1 MVNKM
6 IRDTFI
12 EIAIIIIFVIASM
25 FMWPILS
32 KNWKDNL
39 TNALAS
45 ENKLELILNN
55 VGGYDNVI
63 VSNGYKSNKEYAIML
78 VTEKN
83 CDSEFISINKQV
95 YQLMNFPKETRE
107 DEYVYIID
115 TNTLQASRKGY
126 KIILNL
132 TKKDVNYHYE
142 LEELTYF

>member
-1 MVNKM
+1 M
-6 IRDTFI
+6 
-12 EIAIIIIFVIASM
+12 
-25 FMWPILS
+25 
-32 KNWKDNL
+32 
-39 TNALAS
+39 
-45 ENKLELILNN
+45 
-55 VGGYDNVI
+55 I

-83 CDSEFISINKQV
+83 CDNEFISINKQV
-95 YQLMNFPKETRE
+95 YQLMDFPKETRE

>member
-1 MVNKM
+1 
-6 IRDTFI
+6 
-12 EIAIIIIFVIASM
+12 
-25 FMWPILS
+25 
-32 KNWKDNL
+32 
-39 TNALAS
+39 
-45 ENKLELILNN
+45 
-55 VGGYDNVI
+55 
-63 VSNGYKSNKEYAIML
+63 ML

-95 YQLMNFPKETRE
+95 YQLMDFPKETRE

>member
-1 MVNKM
+1 M
-6 IRDTFI
+6 
-12 EIAIIIIFVIASM
+12 
-25 FMWPILS
+25 
-32 KNWKDNL
+32 
-39 TNALAS
+39 
-45 ENKLELILNN
+45 
-55 VGGYDNVI
+55 I

-95 YQLMNFPKETRE
+95 YQLMDFPKETRE

>member
-1 MVNKM
+1 
-6 IRDTFI
+6 
-12 EIAIIIIFVIASM
+12 M

-78 VTEKN
+78 VTKKTVIMN
-83 CDSEFISINKQV
+83 LYQSINKFI
-95 YQLMNFPKETRE
+95 N
-107 DEYVYIID
+107 
-115 TNTLQASRKGY
+115 
-126 KIILNL
+126 
-132 TKKDVNYHYE
+132 
-142 LEELTYF
+142 

>member
-1 MVNKM
+1 
-6 IRDTFI
+6 
-12 EIAIIIIFVIASM
+12 
-25 FMWPILS
+25 
-32 KNWKDNL
+32 
-39 TNALAS
+39 
-45 ENKLELILNN
+45 
-55 VGGYDNVI
+55 
-63 VSNGYKSNKEYAIML
+63 ML

-83 CDSEFISINKQV
+83 CDNEFISINKQV
-95 YQLMNFPKETRE
+95 YQLMDFPKETRE